1 MSDWIRCD
9 QRRRESHLWRN
20 WLRLV
25 PVIREEFL
33 SVIDDDPLFYNETAS
48 VGVLAS
54 AASRAGLLAL
64 AEYSATKRGTGR
76 GRPHRHGRCDLWVC
90 EVSGKTSWSFEMK
103 QLFCASNVRDATIE
117 AALESARRDAKAV
130 HPLEATHRFGGLLL
144 SARAGGAL
152 NVEATERIIT
162 FAKRAT
168 FAWCFEGGSG
178 PVWLILAQV

>member
-1 MSDWIRCD
+1 
-9 QRRRESHLWRN
+9 
-20 WLRLV
+20 
-25 PVIREEFL
+25 
-33 SVIDDDPLFYNETAS
+33 
-48 VGVLAS
+48 
-54 AASRAGLLAL
+54 
-64 AEYSATKRGTGR
+64 
-76 GRPHRHGRCDLWVC
+76 
-90 EVSGKTSWSFEMK
+90 MK

-162 FAKRAT
+162 FAKSAT